1 MNALTIANIFFNICK
16 RHEHFPQKK
25 NAPSLLIIVFLSI
38 ILTLNDAISLLL
50 IFLFHL
56 GRNSFVILVH
66 PIFVNE
72 LKYSASMIHFYVNAA
87 GQVTA
92 NGKQT
97 GQAETRVDGLV
108 SPGGC
113 QQCQRYFTFDINTV
127 TDALLHVET

>member
-1 MNALTIANIFFNICK
+1 M
-16 RHEHFPQKK
+16 
-25 NAPSLLIIVFLSI
+25 LIIVFLSI
-38 ILTLNDAISLLL
+38 ILTFNDAISLLA
-50 IFLFHL
+50 FLFHL

-72 LKYSASMIHFYVNAA
+72 LKYSASMIHFNVNAA